1 MILAVVVPSFKVRN
15 HILAVVTDAL
25 QFVDRVYVVDDCCP
39 ERSGQ
44 LVEESFSDPRVTV
57 LRHAE
62 NQGVGG
68 AVVTGYR
75 QAMADG
81 CDIVIKMDGDGQMEA
96 AQIPALIRPIVDGTA
111 DYAKGNRFFAI
122 DYLRGMP
129 TIRLLGNS
137 TLSFVNKL
145 ASGYWNVMDPTN
157 GFTAIH
163 TEALRW
169 LPLERLARRYFFESD
184 MLFRLA
190 TIRAVVRD
198 VPIPARYGDEVSSLR
213 VGRVLL
219 DFPLRYAAVF
229 VKRFVYCYI
238 LRDLNVG
245 TIESFAGMALLL
257 FGLIFG
263 AANWAKA
270 LATGML
276 TPSGTVM
283 LASIAVILGVQFL
296 LAAVSFD
303 VNNVP
308 DEPLHR
314 RISSS

>member
-1 MILAVVVPSFKVRN
+1 MILAVVVPCFRVRN
-15 HILAVVTDAL
+15 HIVAVVQDAL

-39 ERSGQ
+39 ENSGQ
-44 LVEESFSDPRVTV
+44 LVQESFTDPRVTV

-68 AVVTGYR
+68 AMVTGYR
-75 QAMADG
+75 QAIADG
-81 CDIVIKMDGDGQMEA
+81 CDIVIKMDGDGQMDA
-96 AQIPALIRPIVDGTA
+96 AQVPALVQPIIDGTA
-111 DYAKGNRFFAI
+111 DYTKGNRFFAI
-122 DYLRGMP
+122 DYLKGMP
-129 TIRLLGNS
+129 AVRLIGNS
-137 TLSFVNKL
+137 MLSFVNKL

-169 LPLERLARRYFFESD
+169 LPLERLAKRYFFESD

-198 VPIPARYGDEVSSLR
+198 VPIPARYGDEVSNLR
-213 VGRVLL
+213 IGRVLV

-229 VKRFVYCYI
+229 IKRFVYCYV

-245 TIESFAGMALLL
+245 TIETIAGLALLL

-270 LATGML
+270 LATGTL

-303 VNNVP
+303 VSNVP

>member
-1 MILAVVVPSFKVRN
+1 VILAVVVPSFRVRN
-15 HILAVVTDAL
+15 HIVAVVQDAL
-25 QFVDRVYVVDDCCP
+25 RFVDRVYVVDDCCP
-39 ERSGQ
+39 ENSGQ
-44 LVEESFSDPRVTV
+44 LVQESFSDPRVTV

-68 AVVTGYR
+68 AMVTGYR
-75 QAMADG
+75 RAIADG
-81 CDIVIKMDGDGQMEA
+81 CDIVIKMDGDGQMDA
-96 AQIPALIRPIVDGTA
+96 AQVPALVQPIIDGTA
-111 DYAKGNRFFAI
+111 DYTKGNRFFAI
-122 DYLRGMP
+122 DYLKGMP
-129 TIRLLGNS
+129 TVRLIGNS
-137 TLSFVNKL
+137 MLSFVNKL
-145 ASGYWNVMDPTN
+145 ASGYWNVMDLTN

-169 LPLERLARRYFFESD
+169 LPLERLAKRYFFESD

-198 VPIPARYGDEVSSLR
+198 VPIPARYGDEVSNLR
-213 VGRVLL
+213 IGRVLV
-219 DFPLRYAAVF
+219 DFPFRYAAVF
-229 VKRFVYCYI
+229 IKRFVYCYV

-245 TIESFAGMALLL
+245 TIETIAGLALLL

-263 AANWAKA
+263 GANWAKA
-270 LATGML
+270 LATGTL

-303 VNNVP
+303 VSNVP

>member
-1 MILAVVVPSFKVRN
+1 MILAVVVPSFRVRN
-15 HILAVVTDAL
+15 HIVAVVQDAL

-39 ERSGQ
+39 ENSGQ
-44 LVEESFSDPRVTV
+44 LVQESFTDPRVTV

-68 AVVTGYR
+68 AMVTGYR
-75 QAMADG
+75 QAIADG
-81 CDIVIKMDGDGQMEA
+81 CDIVIKMDGDGQMDA
-96 AQIPALIRPIVDGTA
+96 AQVPALVQPIIDGTA
-111 DYAKGNRFFAI
+111 DYTKGNRFFAI
-122 DYLRGMP
+122 DYLKGMP

-137 TLSFVNKL
+137 MLSFVNKL

-198 VPIPARYGDEVSSLR
+198 VPIPARYGDEVSNLR
-213 VGRVLL
+213 IGRVLV

-229 VKRFVYCYI
+229 IKRFVYCYV

-245 TIESFAGMALLL
+245 TIETIAGLALLL

-270 LATGML
+270 LATGTL

-303 VNNVP
+303 VSNVP